1 MEFTPLETTGLYLIK
16 PSRLE
21 DERGYFSES
30 FRQDK
35 FDAEIGAGVTFVQD
49 NVSHSK
55 HKGTVRGLH
64 YQSPPFAQGK
74 LVRCMRGEIIDVAV
88 DVRLGSATYG
98 QHFKAILSESNGHQL
113 WVPAGFLHGFATLVD
128 DCEVAY
134 KVTNFYHHESD
145 GNVRWNDANLNID
158 WGIDSSKAILSDK
171 DKAAPL
177 FTDFKS
183 PFSAA

>member
-1 MEFTPLETTGLYLIK
+1 MKFTPLEISGLCLIE
-16 PSRLE
+16 PQRFG
-21 DERGYFSES
+21 DERGYFSEN

-35 FDAEIGAGVTFVQD
+35 FEAETGAGVIFVQD
-49 NVSHSK
+49 NVSLSK

-64 YQSPPFAQGK
+64 YQAPPFGQGK
-74 LVRCMRGEIIDVAV
+74 LVRCSRGEILDVAV

-98 QHFKAILSESNGHQL
+98 QHYKTVLSRDNGHQL
-113 WVPAGFLHGFATLVD
+113 WVPEGFLHGFATLVD

-134 KVTNFYHHESD
+134 KVTNFFNHASD
-145 GNVRWNDANLNID
+145 ANVFWNDPNLNID
-158 WGIDSSKAILSDK
+158 WGIGPSAATVSDK

-183 PFSAA
+183 PFSGS